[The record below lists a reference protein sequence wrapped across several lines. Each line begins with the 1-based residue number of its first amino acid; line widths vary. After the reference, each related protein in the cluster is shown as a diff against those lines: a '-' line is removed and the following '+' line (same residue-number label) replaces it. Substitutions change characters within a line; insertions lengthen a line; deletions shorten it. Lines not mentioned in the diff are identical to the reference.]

1 MSSVLGATGPVEST
15 LVRPALDVKISFS
28 ISGITHSLFK
38 PHMDLI
44 RTPPHHVGLWP
55 QDRGQREHLSQIL
68 RSYWI
73 ELRDRNGGAFAVC
86 VCVCVCV
93 FNDMYKNIK
102 RTKDMFL
109 MRPHSRRSL
118 LGEQQLRLQSYE
130 HRQEDVS
137 LRCRSDANSSCLA

>member
-1 MSSVLGATGPVEST
+1 MEST

-28 ISGITHSLFK
+28 ISGITHSLVK

-44 RTPPHHVGLWP
+44 RTPPRHVGLWP
-55 QDRGQREHLSQIL
+55 QGRGQRQHLPQIL
-68 RSYWI
+68 RSHWI
-73 ELRDRNGGAFAVC
+73 ELRDRNGGAFAVFFFFFFFLFFFLFSFFFFC
-86 VCVCVCV
+86 
-93 FNDMYKNIK
+93 NKNIK

-109 MRPHSRRSL
+109 TRPHSRRSL